1 MLFVLN
7 EQTHFAAGILRPDE
21 ILPRFIGTALPHGAM
36 GFIVAAIVAAALSP
50 SLNAMAATTINDFY
64 RPYASEATTEATLLR
79 LSQRA
84 TVAWGV
90 VQVGIALAAQNMRQ
104 SVLDAGLSVLS
115 LTTGPVLGAFVVGVL
130 TRRVGSA
137 AVLVGMFA
145 GAAVVSTTW
154 WTGALAWTWYT
165 FVGAAVTSTVAVG
178 LDRLLPRL
186 RGATGVAE
194 EGHGG

>member
-1 MLFVLN
+1 
-7 EQTHFAAGILRPDE
+7 
-21 ILPRFIGTALPHGAM
+21 
-36 GFIVAAIVAAALSP
+36 
-50 SLNAMAATTINDFY
+50 
-64 RPYASEATTEATLLR
+64 
-79 LSQRA
+79 
-84 TVAWGV
+84 
-90 VQVGIALAAQNMRQ
+90 MRQ

-194 EGHGG
+194 EGHERLTS